1 MKTILIIGANGS
13 LAREVVAAAERHPDL
28 RLTLFARRPKN
39 AAKNHR
45 TFAGDALNV
54 ADLTA
59 AMAGQDVVY
68 VNLAGDLGAMGAN
81 IVAAMQAAGVR
92 RVVAVSSIGI
102 YDEPLRAVL
111 RPYRALADVIEQSG
125 LDYTILRPD
134 WFTDTDEVDYQ
145 LTPKGQPERGGA
157 VSRKSIADFVCGIF
171 DEPDLYIGENLN
183 ISKP

>member
-1 MKTILIIGANGS
+1 MKNILIIGANGS
-13 LAREVVAAAERHPDL
+13 LAREVVAAAERHPAL
-28 RLTLFARRPKN
+28 HLTLFARRIKN

-45 TFAGDALNV
+45 TFDGDALNV
-54 ADLTA
+54 ADLTV

-81 IVAAMQAAGVR
+81 IVAAMKAAGVR

-134 WFTDTDEVDYQ
+134 WFTDADEVDYQ
-145 LTPKGQPERGGA
+145 LTPKGQPETGGA
-157 VSRKSIADFVCGIF
+157 VSRKSIAAFVCGIF
-171 DEPDLYIGENLN
+171 AELDLYIGENLN

>member
-1 MKTILIIGANGS
+1 MGSLKMALYCVLLIQHEERSMKNILIIGANGS

-39 AAKNHR
+39 TAKTHR

-81 IVAAMQAAGVR
+81 IVAVMKAAGVR

-111 RPYRALADVIEQSG
+111 RPYRALADIIEQSG
-125 LDYTILRPD
+125 LDYALVVLQR
-134 WFTDTDEVDYQ
+134 FQ
-145 LTPKGQPERGGA
+145 A
-157 VSRKSIADFVCGIF
+157 AFAFSR
-171 DEPDLYIGENLN
+171 
-183 ISKP
+183 

>member
-1 MKTILIIGANGS
+1 MKNILIIGANDS
-13 LAREVVAAAERHPDL
+13 LAREVIAAAERHPDL

-39 AAKNHR
+39 AAKTHR

-111 RPYRALADVIEQSG
+111 RPYRALADIIEQSG

-134 WFTDTDEVDYQ
+134 WFTNADEVDYQ
-145 LTPKGQPERGGA
+145 LTPKGQPETGGA
-157 VSRKSIADFVCGIF
+157 VSRKSIAAFVCGISA
-171 DEPDLYIGENLN
+171 EPERYVGENLN
-183 ISKP
+183 IAKP